1 MGVSI
6 IKRILIVDDYSSIR
20 SLIKVVIHQLGNSE
34 VVEASDGLAAL
45 AKLKQQ
51 SFDLVVTDWNMP
63 NMSGIEL
70 LAAIRA
76 DEVLKAIPVILLTAE
91 TTKENI
97 SEAVKLGVN
106 GYVAKP
112 FTPEKLQSTL
122 SEWI

>member
-1 MGVSI
+1 
-6 IKRILIVDDYSSIR
+6 
-20 SLIKVVIHQLGNSE
+20 LIKVVIHQLGNSE
-34 VVEASDGLAAL
+34 VVEASDGVAAL